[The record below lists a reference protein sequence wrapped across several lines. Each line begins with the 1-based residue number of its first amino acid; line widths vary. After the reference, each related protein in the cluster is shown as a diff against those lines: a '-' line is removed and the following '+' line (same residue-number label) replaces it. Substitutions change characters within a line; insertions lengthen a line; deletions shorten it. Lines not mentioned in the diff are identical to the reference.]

1 MASEG
6 NPAELSMDP
15 ATLYRE
21 EIYTDRRIGTIRVL
35 TPVTGTGAT
44 DASRAVLFVGEAQ
57 ILTPAG
63 VLPLAF
69 DLEATSLADAVE
81 KFGAGAR
88 QALDRAVRELQE
100 YRREAASSIVIPDRM
115 PGGLGGPGGFGGPG
129 GPLGGPG
136 GPRGKIQ
143 LP

>member
-44 DASRAVLFVGEAQ
+44 DASRAVLYVGEAQ

-81 KFGAGAR
+81 KFAAGAR
-88 QALDRAVRELQE
+88 LALDRAVRELQE
-100 YRREAASSIVIPDRM
+100 YRREASSSIVIPDRM